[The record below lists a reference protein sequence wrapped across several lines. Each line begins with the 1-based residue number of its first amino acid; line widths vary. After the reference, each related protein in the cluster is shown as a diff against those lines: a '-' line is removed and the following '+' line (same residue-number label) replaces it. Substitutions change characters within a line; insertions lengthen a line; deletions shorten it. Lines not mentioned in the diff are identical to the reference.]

1 MAQYAFVPGSGQP
14 TLLWL
19 DSVETGGS
27 THKQDLKFTLDD
39 GQCDLDANATTFT
52 QLTRE
57 LAETSREWSTFFPPK
72 MADIAGGKL
81 AAGSG
86 LGASQSPRSYA
97 FPENDSDASSQAE
110 ERSSSIAASGL
121 AKGVAPNGALYNK
134 PNEPNATAVAEV
146 PPSSENHRP
155 ASMGVTFASS
165 RHRTPTGFPAAD
177 RVGERSRILR
187 RRGQEAGYTS
197 MGAGRAAGAG
207 GAGGGAAGGCRDN
220 FTLPTESW
228 ARRSS
233 RWRGLDISGTGEGG
247 KCGVGLSNKQWVRR
261 RSMGTTMRFDDR
273 RPDLRRGSES
283 HRPQT
288 APLSGGLGEVEGG
301 RVVAKLRDSPTS
313 GGTMS
318 HRLPSKKNG

>member
-27 THKQDLKFTLDD
+27 THKQDVNLTLHDY
-39 GQCDLDANATTFT
+39 QCNLDANAAFT

-86 LGASQSPRSYA
+86 LGASPSPRSYA
-97 FPENDSDASSQAE
+97 LSENDSDASSQAE
-110 ERSSSIAASGL
+110 EILSSIAESGL
-121 AKGVAPNGALYNK
+121 AKGVVPNGSLYNK
-134 PNEPNATAVAEV
+134 PNEPNEPNATTMGEV
-146 PPSSENHRP
+146 PLSSEQHRP
-155 ASMGVTFASS
+155 MGVTFASS
-165 RHRTPTGFPAAD
+165 CHRAPTGFPAAGS
-177 RVGERSRILR
+177 VAERNGSLR
-187 RRGQEAGYTS
+187 GRRPEVGYTA
-197 MGAGRAAGAG
+197 MNVGI
-207 GAGGGAAGGCRDN
+207 GGGGGGGGVGVCRDN

-247 KCGVGLSNKQWVRR
+247 KCGARLSNKEWVRR

-301 RVVAKLRDSPTS
+301 RAVAKRRGSPTR